1 MNESKHQRQSRG
13 IGFPILSLSEAA
25 RMLTNIATYGFEHSA
40 QTLASLMGHK
50 TTNSSSFR
58 QRVAAFRD
66 WGLLTGR
73 GDRLTM
79 TDTARMIA
87 MPTSSDARQ
96 KAMQASFLHC
106 EIFSRLHEE
115 IAKGRNI
122 DRDGLKGQAVN
133 RFSVSPQRVD
143 KFVDSFI
150 ESALAAGMARH
161 DDQGQLVLLEL
172 SSESVDDEA
181 VELEQATGEPS
192 PEPGPSPITTVQLT
206 DPGLQ
211 TPAVHQSWQIDGGE
225 IVFIVRTG
233 RALPSTSFAEI
244 GEIVRQLEKLA
255 ASLNVEGVDKEIEG
269 EQ

>member
-1 MNESKHQRQSRG
+1 
-13 IGFPILSLSEAA
+13 
-25 RMLTNIATYGFEHSA
+25 MLTNIGTYGFEHSA

-87 MPTSSDARQ
+87 MPTNPDARQ

-106 EIFSRLHEE
+106 DIFSRLHEE

-133 RFSVSPQRVD
+133 RFLVSPQRAD

-192 PEPGPSPITTVQLT
+192 PETTLPPTSTARQADTVLK
-206 DPGLQ
+206 
-211 TPAVHQSWQIDGGE
+211 TPVINQSWPAGDGE
-225 IVFIVRTG
+225 I
-233 RALPSTSFAEI
+233 ALIFRMGTLPAASFKEI
-244 GEIVRQLEKLA
+244 GEIVSQIEKLA
-255 ASLNVEGVDKEIEG
+255 ASLNATDPDEGIES
-269 EQ
+269 